1 MVPPDSAHRVSALAL
16 IRASGSPGE
25 RPRSSTHRPSH
36 HHLAPLSAW
45 RGATVAP
52 TKSRGSV
59 AAYNSTEVCST
70 QSELAQRGSD
80 RRAVAD
86 AVAVNGHPG
95 LDRWSA
101 ATAPSVRQRGVA
113 NTACSSVTPE
123 ATAPYRSS
131 SSMAALNLAQQ
142 LSSSNPAAMR
152 SGSPESVGDAR
163 PTWSVLA
170 SGTPPHFS
178 RSRGHR
184 ENGDALPCRRAAAV
198 AGVIIGASDVRPPP
212 TRPVAPLWIVCEV
225 VRSRR
230 SGPGLSG

>member
-70 QSELAQRGSD
+70 QSELAQRRSD

-101 ATAPSVRQRGVA
+101 ATAPSVRQRGGRQHGLFVSHA
-113 NTACSSVTPE
+113 RSHSPIPLQQFDGSAESCA
-123 ATAPYRSS
+123 ATLQQQSS
-131 SSMAALNLAQQ
+131 SHAQR
-142 LSSSNPAAMR
+142 L
-152 SGSPESVGDAR
+152 
-163 PTWSVLA
+163 
-170 SGTPPHFS
+170 
-178 RSRGHR
+178 
-184 ENGDALPCRRAAAV
+184 
-198 AGVIIGASDVRPPP
+198 AGV
-212 TRPVAPLWIVCEV
+212 
-225 VRSRR
+225 SRR
-230 SGPGLSG
+230 RETHLERARIRHPATFLQEPRSL